1 MRTNHMFLRVGR
13 QVAHPCEPKLLD
25 TRSLSSKIVTGYYL
39 TGTLM
44 AQETTTTKRRLSA
57 GERQDEIV
65 RVAIELAATR
75 GVDAVTTQSMADAMG
90 LTQGAIFR
98 HFPTKD
104 DIWVAAIGWVRGQLM
119 ARVEKA
125 ASQGE
130 QPLDALERMFHAHIG
145 FIVKHPA
152 IPRLIFSDELRNKNP
167 LLKQMV
173 QEILGGYEAKI
184 AALLHAAKVQGL
196 ARADLDEQS
205 AATLFI
211 GMIQGLVLQSSIFAG
226 KRSLAEQ
233 AKKVFPVYLSAVRRT
248 APCP

>member
-1 MRTNHMFLRVGR
+1 M
-13 QVAHPCEPKLLD
+13 E
-25 TRSLSSKIVTGYYL
+25 
-39 TGTLM
+39 
-44 AQETTTTKRRLSA
+44 QETVAAKRRLSA

-65 RVAIELAATR
+65 RVAIELAADR
-75 GVDAVTTQSMADAMG
+75 GVDAVTTQDMADAMG

-130 QPLDALERMFHAHIG
+130 HPLDSLERIFHAHIG
-145 FIVKHPA
+145 FINKHPA

-167 LLKQMV
+167 RLKQLI

-184 AALLHAAKVQGL
+184 AALLRAAKEQGL

-226 KRSLAEQ
+226 NRSLSEQ
-233 AKKVFPVYLSAVRRT
+233 AKKVFPVYLNAVSR
-248 APCP
+248 AG

>member
-1 MRTNHMFLRVGR
+1 MT
-13 QVAHPCEPKLLD
+13 PE
-25 TRSLSSKIVTGYYL
+25 
-39 TGTLM
+39 GT
-44 AQETTTTKRRLSA
+44 TIKRRLSA

-75 GVDAVTTQSMADAMG
+75 GVDAVTTQAMAEAMG

-104 DIWVAAIGWVRGQLM
+104 EIWMAAIGWVRTQLM

-125 ASQGE
+125 AGQGRH
-130 QPLDALERMFHAHIG
+130 PLDSLERMFHAHIG
-145 FIVKHPA
+145 FIARHPA

-167 LLKQMV
+167 HLKQLI
-173 QEILGGYEAKI
+173 QDILGGYETRI
-184 AALLHAAKVQGL
+184 AALLHAAKEQGM

-211 GMIQGLVLQSSIFAG
+211 GTIQGLVLQSSIFAG
-226 KRSLAEQ
+226 KRSLSGQ
-233 AKKVFPVYLSAVRRT
+233 AKKVFPVYLNAVRRSNDKELIR
-248 APCP
+248 A